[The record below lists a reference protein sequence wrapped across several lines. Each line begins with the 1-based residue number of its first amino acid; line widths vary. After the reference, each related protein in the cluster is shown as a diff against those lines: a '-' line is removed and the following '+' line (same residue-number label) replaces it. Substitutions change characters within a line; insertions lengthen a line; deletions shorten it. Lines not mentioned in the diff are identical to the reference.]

1 MIKRKSNKPKGE
13 AFYLDEIG
21 KRDSFRLVRVCREHI
36 FNVMAAHTDII
47 LKCNHCDHEW
57 KSSAFRVMRGSG
69 CPECAYEKRWGRR
82 KAEKET
88 QAVNVELV
96 GLIESLVV
104 SGIQSGRF
112 AFPLHF
118 IKRSLD
124 IKAKTQELREAMK
137 LIAANSGGRLKL
149 YGDTIRFE

>member
-1 MIKRKSNKPKGE
+1 MIKRKGNKPKGE

-88 QAVNVELV
+88 PAVNAELV
-96 GLIESLVV
+96 SLIESLVV
-104 SGIQSGRF
+104 SGIKSGRF

-124 IKAKTQELREAMK
+124 IKAKTPELREAMK

-149 YGDTIRFE
+149 DGDTIRFE

>member
-1 MIKRKSNKPKGE
+1 MIKKKSNKPKGE
-13 AFYLDEIG
+13 AFYLEEIG
-21 KRDSFRLVRVCREHI
+21 KRDAFRLVMVCRGHGYSA
-36 FNVMAAHTDII
+36 MAVHTDII

-124 IKAKTQELREAMK
+124 IKAKTPELRDAMK
-137 LIAANSGGRLKL
+137 RIAANSGGRLKL
-149 YGDTIRFE
+149 DGDTIRFE